1 LKTIVRTSDNSKTV
15 YSEQFG
21 EHYHSS
27 FGAKTESDH
36 IFIEAGLEYIS
47 KEKSSINILEMG
59 FGTGLNALLTY
70 KYAAEN
76 SLKINYTS
84 VEAYPLKPEE
94 IKLLNYTDLLDID
107 SDIFEKLH
115 LSEEN
120 QVIIDKD
127 FSFEL
132 IRKKFE
138 IVNLIEY
145 HFDLVYYDAFSPDA
159 QPELWTK
166 DIFNKVF
173 KAMRTGGVLTTYSCK
188 GLVKRNLKSAGFSI
202 EKLPGPPGKREF
214 LRAFKV

>member
-1 LKTIVRTSDNSKTV
+1 MKTVVTTSDNSKTV
-15 YSEQFG
+15 YSDQFG

-36 IFIEAGLEYIS
+36 IFIEAGLKFIS
-47 KEKSSINILEMG
+47 KEKSSINVLEMG

-70 KYAAEN
+70 KYAVKN

-132 IRKKFE
+132 IRNKFE
-138 IVNLIEY
+138 LVNLKENN
-145 HFDLVYYDAFSPDA
+145 FDLVYYDAFSPDA

-166 DIFNKVF
+166 DIFNKIF
-173 KAMRTGGVLTTYSCK
+173 KAMRSGGVLTTYSCK
-188 GLVKRNLKSAGFSI
+188 GLVKRNLKASGFRI

-214 LRAFKV
+214 LRAFKL

>member
-138 IVNLIEY
+138 IVNLIENY
-145 HFDLVYYDAFSPDA
+145 FDLVYYDAFSPDA